1 MVQTP
6 ENCREFKCVRVPEVL
21 GSQVGLE
28 LKAVEVADHR
38 VGPLLRASQVHYRN
52 TAADIT
58 SRSG

>member
-38 VGPLLRASQVHYRN
+38 VGPLLRTRQVH
-52 TAADIT
+52 
-58 SRSG
+58 